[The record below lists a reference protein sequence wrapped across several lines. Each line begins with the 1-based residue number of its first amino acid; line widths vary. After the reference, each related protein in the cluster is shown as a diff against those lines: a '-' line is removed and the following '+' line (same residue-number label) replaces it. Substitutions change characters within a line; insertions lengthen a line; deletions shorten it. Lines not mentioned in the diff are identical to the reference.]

1 MLLNTRFY
9 KEIYE
14 KENMWINMLDLG
26 LINTYYLEEIKQFY
40 VSKLNILI
48 CNNKLLEENVVK
60 KLSTAINNIIFKL
73 NYFINEEKNG
83 YDINLSDL
91 KNLFLINR
99 FSNNVNII
107 KSEKTIKLD
116 RIQELYQLRKYI
128 SNEKNED
135 YTDDDFY
142 YENQKVS

>member
-1 MLLNTRFY
+1 MLLNTKFY

-60 KLSTAINNIIFKL
+60 KLSIAINNIIFKL
-73 NYFINEEKNG
+73 NYFINEDKNG

-107 KSEKTIKLD
+107 KSEKTIKPD
-116 RIQELYQLRKYI
+116 RIQELYQLKKYI